1 MNQINFC
8 SIRVYEDRGVL
19 IIINRYHFTQ
29 ELLGKCNE
37 TLFFQSLNN
46 SPPNHQHNPNR
57 KPSTPQTNTTPPTP
71 IAKRL
76 ISETEIYGRT
86 DMQIEYSLLKRR
98 AQEQYKNVV

>member
-8 SIRVYEDRGVL
+8 AIRVYEDRGVL
-19 IIINRYHFTQ
+19 II
-29 ELLGKCNE
+29 LGKSNE

-46 SPPNHQHNPNR
+46 SPPNRQHNPNR